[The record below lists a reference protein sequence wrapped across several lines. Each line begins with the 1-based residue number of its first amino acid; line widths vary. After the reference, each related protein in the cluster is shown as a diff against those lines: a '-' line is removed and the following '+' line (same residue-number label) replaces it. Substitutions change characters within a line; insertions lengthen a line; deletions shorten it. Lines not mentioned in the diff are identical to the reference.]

1 MSTDELSEL
10 KPGQEIIA
18 EDEAI
23 GELLGT
29 VDHEGIVYLH
39 VRRYGAGRDELY
51 IPSIAIK
58 RVVPRHVY
66 LDVDPESLLAQ
77 PWHIRPGA

>member
-1 MSTDELSEL
+1 MFADQLTDL
-10 KPGQEIIA
+10 KPGHEIIA

-29 VDHEGIVYLH
+29 MVHDGVVYLH
-39 VRRYGAGRDELY
+39 VRRYGAGQDELY

-58 RVVPRHVY
+58 RIVPRHVY

-77 PWHIRPGA
+77 PWHVRPGA